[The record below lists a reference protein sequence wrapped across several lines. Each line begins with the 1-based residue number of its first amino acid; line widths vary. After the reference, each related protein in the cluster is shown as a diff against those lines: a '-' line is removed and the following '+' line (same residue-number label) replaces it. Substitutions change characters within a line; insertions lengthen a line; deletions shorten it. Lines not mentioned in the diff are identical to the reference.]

1 MTPLFRNRSGLT
13 LVELLVALVI
23 ATMSGAALIQAML
36 AQSRSAG
43 SNEAWRVARSV
54 SRGALNRLIA
64 DVRVAEAEG
73 ALEAAS
79 ADGRTITLR
88 VPYAMGVACTVTPP
102 MDVSLLPVDAA
113 VWSTASLAGFAWRGD
128 LGRYGY
134 VAAAVPG
141 PQPAL
146 GNGANCLPDSIATVP
161 GGTVRLLAPAGGSLG
176 SFVVPGS
183 PYPGMVVLLYQRIT
197 YRFEPSSVPELAG
210 RYALTREIVTTGA
223 KEELAAPFDSTAR
236 FRYIVQGAALAQN
249 AVPSPLSS
257 ARGIEIR
264 LDGMSETV
272 PHGSPTQKRMQ
283 MTTAIYFKNT
293 RD

>member
-1 MTPLFRNRSGLT
+1 MSQLVRNRSGLT

-73 ALEAAS
+73 ALEAAT
-79 ADGRTITLR
+79 ADGRSITLR

-102 MDVSLLPVDAA
+102 IDVSLLPVDAA
-113 VWSTASLAGFAWRGD
+113 VWSTTSYEGFAWRGD
-128 LGRYGY
+128 QGRYAY
-134 VAAAVPG
+134 RAATAPG
-141 PQPAL
+141 PQPPA
-146 GNGANCLPDSIATVP
+146 GTPANCLPDSIATVP
-161 GGTVRLLAPAGGSLG
+161 GGSVRLLSPSGGLG
-176 SFVVPGS
+176 SFVIPGS
-183 PYPGMVVLLYQRIT
+183 PYPGMVILLSQRIR
-197 YRFEPSSVPELAG
+197 YRFEPSSVPALAG
-210 RYALTREIVTTGA
+210 RLALTREIVTTGA

-236 FRYIVQGAALAQN
+236 FRYIVQGSHYAQN
-249 AVPSPLSS
+249 AVPSPLSIT
-257 ARGIEIR
+257 RGLEIR
-264 LDGMSETV
+264 LDGMSETI
-272 PHGSPTQKRMQ
+272 PNGSTTQKRMT
-283 MTTAIYFKNT
+283 MSTAIYFKNT